1 MGILDAMKEGRL
13 FFDGG
18 MGSMLQAAGLPEGYL
33 PDVWNIKTP
42 WKWKRFTWPI

>member
-13 FFDGG
+13 FFDGS

-33 PDVWNIKTP
+33 PVWNIRKP
-42 WKWKRFTWPI
+42 LA